1 MSPVPIPVSIMERIG
16 PGRFLAYEGIFRKHT
31 KAGHPA
37 ELK

>member
-1 MSPVPIPVSIMERIG
+1 MAPVPMMERIG
-16 PGRFLAYEGIFRKHT
+16 PRRFLAYAGIFRKHT